1 MAQLAKD
8 ISKTISSAF
17 LTGNQGL
24 VRQLGLSVGSMVA
37 KWGEKPS
44 HGLLGKVDI
53 LVEETPSTNGH

>member
-8 ISKTISSAF
+8 IRKTVPSAF
-17 LTGNQGL
+17 LTGNQ